1 MKWSKKRIIG
11 IILIFSTLTAL
22 AFWELWGRSNLGYQ
36 KIPVLKKDTERYTK
50 ITADMLTFKP
60 IEHPNK
66 GTLTGADVEGL
77 EGMAAGQYILAG
89 EPLYANYFTEAEFM
103 TGEATDSFILAL
115 PEQWLAAYPQ
125 TLRRGDRVFFYCG
138 GEAVTDAIAVHVKDS
153 NNQEIYSAG
162 NERLQDSGRVQSIEV
177 VVNATQASQLEKLAE
192 KGNRFLLLYQ

>member
-77 EGMAAGQYILAG
+77 KGMAAGQYIPAG

-125 TLRRGDRVFFYCG
+125 TLRRGDRVFFYCA

-177 VVNATQASQLEKLAE
+177 VVNATQASQLEKLAA

>member
-77 EGMAAGQYILAG
+77 EGMAAGQYIPAG

-125 TLRRGDRVFFYCG
+125 TLRRSDRVFFYCG

-177 VVNATQASQLEKLAE
+177 AVNATQASQLEKLAA

>member
-1 MKWSKKRIIG
+1 MKWTKKRIIG

-77 EGMAAGQYILAG
+77 EGMAAGQYIPAG

-125 TLRRGDRVFFYCG
+125 TLRRGDRVFFYCA

-177 VVNATQASQLEKLAE
+177 VVNATQASQLEKLAA

>member
-11 IILIFSTLTAL
+11 IILIFSTLIAL

-77 EGMAAGQYILAG
+77 EGMAAGQYIPAG

-125 TLRRGDRVFFYCG
+125 TLRRGDRVFFYCA

-177 VVNATQASQLEKLAE
+177 VVNATQASQLEKLAA

>member
-66 GTLTGADVEGL
+66 GTLTEADVEGL
-77 EGMAAGQYILAG
+77 EGMAAGQYIPAG

-177 VVNATQASQLEKLAE
+177 VVNAAQASQLEKLAA

>member
-66 GTLTGADVEGL
+66 GTLTGADVEDL
-77 EGMAAGQYILAG
+77 EGMAAGQYIPAG

-177 VVNATQASQLEKLAE
+177 VVNATQASQLEKLAA

>member
-11 IILIFSTLTAL
+11 ILLIFSTLTAL

-77 EGMAAGQYILAG
+77 EGMAAGQYIPAG

-177 VVNATQASQLEKLAE
+177 VVNATQASQLEKLAA

>member
-11 IILIFSTLTAL
+11 IILIFSTLTVL

-77 EGMAAGQYILAG
+77 EGMAAGQYIPAG

-177 VVNATQASQLEKLAE
+177 AVNATQASQLEKLAA

>member
-36 KIPVLKKDTERYTK
+36 KVPVLKKDTERYTK

-77 EGMAAGQYILAG
+77 EGLAAGQYIPAG

-177 VVNATQASQLEKLAE
+177 AVNATQASQLEKLAA

>member
-66 GTLTGADVEGL
+66 GTLSGADVEGL
-77 EGMAAGQYILAG
+77 EGMAAGQYIPAG

-125 TLRRGDRVFFYCG
+125 TLRRGDRVFFYCA

-177 VVNATQASQLEKLAE
+177 VVNATQASQLEKLAA

>member
-77 EGMAAGQYILAG
+77 EGMAAGQYIPAG

-125 TLRRGDRVFFYCG
+125 TLRRGDRVFFYCA

-177 VVNATQASQLEKLAE
+177 VVNATQASQLEKIAA

>member
-77 EGMAAGQYILAG
+77 EGMAAGQYIPAG

-177 VVNATQASQLEKLAE
+177 VVNAAQASQLEKLAA

>member
-60 IEHPNK
+60 IEHTNK

-77 EGMAAGQYILAG
+77 EGMAAGQYIPAG

-177 VVNATQASQLEKLAE
+177 VVNATQASQLEKLAA

>member
-36 KIPVLKKDTERYTK
+36 KILVLKKDTERYTK

-77 EGMAAGQYILAG
+77 EGMAAGQYIPAG

-125 TLRRGDRVFFYCG
+125 TLRRGDRVFFYCA

-177 VVNATQASQLEKLAE
+177 VVNATQASQLEKLAA

>member
-77 EGMAAGQYILAG
+77 EGMAAGQYIPAG

-103 TGEATDSFILAL
+103 TGEATDSFIQAL

-177 VVNATQASQLEKLAE
+177 VVNATQASQLEKLAA

>member
-36 KIPVLKKDTERYTK
+36 KVPVLKKDTERYTK

-77 EGMAAGQYILAG
+77 EGMAAGQYIPAG

-177 VVNATQASQLEKLAE
+177 VVNATQASQLEKLAA

>member
-11 IILIFSTLTAL
+11 ILLIFSTLTTL

-77 EGMAAGQYILAG
+77 EGMAAGQYIPAG

-177 VVNATQASQLEKLAE
+177 VVNATQASQLEKLAA

>member
-77 EGMAAGQYILAG
+77 EGMAAGQYIPAG

-115 PEQWLAAYPQ
+115 PEQWLAACPQ

-177 VVNATQASQLEKLAE
+177 AVNATQASQLEKLAA

>member
-36 KIPVLKKDTERYTK
+36 KVPVLKKDTERYTK

-77 EGMAAGQYILAG
+77 EGMAAGQYIPAG
-89 EPLYANYFTEAEFM
+89 EPLYASYFTEAEFM

-177 VVNATQASQLEKLAE
+177 AVNATQASQLEKLAA

>member
-36 KIPVLKKDTERYTK
+36 KVPVLKKDTERYTK

-77 EGMAAGQYILAG
+77 EGMAAGQYIPAG

-103 TGEATDSFILAL
+103 TGEATDAFILAL

-177 VVNATQASQLEKLAE
+177 AVNATQASQLEKLAA

>member
-1 MKWSKKRIIG
+1 MR
-11 IILIFSTLTAL
+11 
-22 AFWELWGRSNLGYQ
+22 
-36 KIPVLKKDTERYTK
+36 D
-50 ITADMLTFKP
+50 FKL

-77 EGMAAGQYILAG
+77 EGMAAGQYIPAG

-177 VVNATQASQLEKLAE
+177 VVNAAQASQLEKLAA

>member
-50 ITADMLTFKP
+50 ITADMPTFKP

-77 EGMAAGQYILAG
+77 EGMAAGQYIPAG

-177 VVNATQASQLEKLAE
+177 VVNATQASQLEKLAA

>member
-22 AFWELWGRSNLGYQ
+22 AFWELWGRSDLGYQ

-77 EGMAAGQYILAG
+77 EGMAAGQYIPAG

-125 TLRRGDRVFFYCG
+125 TLRRGDRVFFYCA

-177 VVNATQASQLEKLAE
+177 VVNATQASQLEKLAA

>member
-77 EGMAAGQYILAG
+77 EGMAARQYIPAG

-177 VVNATQASQLEKLAE
+177 AVNATQASQLEKLAA

>member
-66 GTLTGADVEGL
+66 GTLTGADIEGL
-77 EGMAAGQYILAG
+77 EGMAAGQYIPAG

-125 TLRRGDRVFFYCG
+125 TLRRGDRVFFYCA

-177 VVNATQASQLEKLAE
+177 VVNATQASQLEKLAA

>member
-11 IILIFSTLTAL
+11 IILFFSTLTAL

-77 EGMAAGQYILAG
+77 EGMAAGQYIPAG

-125 TLRRGDRVFFYCG
+125 TLRRGDRVFFYCA

-177 VVNATQASQLEKLAE
+177 VVNATQASQLEKLAA

>member
-11 IILIFSTLTAL
+11 ILLIFSTLTAL

-77 EGMAAGQYILAG
+77 EGMAAGQYIPAG

-125 TLRRGDRVFFYCG
+125 TLRRGDRVFFYCA

-177 VVNATQASQLEKLAE
+177 VVNATQASQLEKLAA

>member
-50 ITADMLTFKP
+50 ITSDMLTFKP

-77 EGMAAGQYILAG
+77 EGMAAGQYIPAG

-177 VVNATQASQLEKLAE
+177 VVNAAQASQLEKLAA

>member
-77 EGMAAGQYILAG
+77 EGVAAGQYIPAG

-177 VVNATQASQLEKLAE
+177 VVNATQASQLEKLAA

>member
-11 IILIFSTLTAL
+11 IILIFSTVTAL

-77 EGMAAGQYILAG
+77 EGMAAGQYIPAG

-177 VVNATQASQLEKLAE
+177 VVNATQASQLEKLAA

>member
-22 AFWELWGRSNLGYQ
+22 AFWELWGRINLGYQ

-77 EGMAAGQYILAG
+77 EGMAAGQYIPAG

-177 VVNATQASQLEKLAE
+177 VVNATQASQLEKLAA

>member
-77 EGMAAGQYILAG
+77 EGMAAGQYIPAG

-177 VVNATQASQLEKLAE
+177 AVNATQASQLEKLAA
-192 KGNRFLLLYQ
+192 KGNCFLLLYQ

>member
-11 IILIFSTLTAL
+11 IILILSTLTAL
-22 AFWELWGRSNLGYQ
+22 AFWELWGRSHLGYQ
-36 KIPVLKKDTERYTK
+36 KIPVLKKDAERYTK

-77 EGMAAGQYILAG
+77 EGMAAGQYIPAG

-125 TLRRGDRVFFYCG
+125 TLRRGDRVFFYCA

-177 VVNATQASQLEKLAE
+177 VVNATQASQLEKLAA

>member
-36 KIPVLKKDTERYTK
+36 KVPVLKKDTERYTK

-77 EGMAAGQYILAG
+77 EGMAAGQYIPAG

-125 TLRRGDRVFFYCG
+125 TLRRGDRVFFYCA

-177 VVNATQASQLEKLAE
+177 VVNATQASQLEKLAA

>member
-77 EGMAAGQYILAG
+77 EGMAAGQYIPAG

-153 NNQEIYSAG
+153 NNQE
-162 NERLQDSGRVQSIEV
+162 L
-177 VVNATQASQLEKLAE
+177 
-192 KGNRFLLLYQ
+192 

>member
-66 GTLTGADVEGL
+66 GTLTGADIEGL
-77 EGMAAGQYILAG
+77 EGMAAGQYIPAG

-177 VVNATQASQLEKLAE
+177 VVNATQASQLEKLAA

>member
-77 EGMAAGQYILAG
+77 EEMAAGQYIPAG

-125 TLRRGDRVFFYCG
+125 TLRRGDRVFFYCA

-177 VVNATQASQLEKLAE
+177 VVNATQASQLEKLAA